1 MNPGPALRPNPPDYN
16 ATSQSQTITTS
27 TLRHRLRGPHNR
39 KKLAVLLE
47 AIIKQKLA
55 ADKAKK
61 NPVVNKAPRKKTGDA
76 GEDDMDVDDLA
87 ANMDMPGIPGFGGLF

>member
-1 MNPGPALRPNPPDYN
+1 MNPGPAPKPCPPHFN

-39 KKLAVLLE
+39 KKLAVLQE

-55 ADKAKK
+55 ADKVKK
-61 NPVVNKAPRKKTGDA
+61 AAIVEKKPKRKA
-76 GEDDMDVDDLA
+76 GEAGEAEMDVDDLA
-87 ANMDMPGIPGFGGLF
+87 ANLDMPGMDGFGGIF